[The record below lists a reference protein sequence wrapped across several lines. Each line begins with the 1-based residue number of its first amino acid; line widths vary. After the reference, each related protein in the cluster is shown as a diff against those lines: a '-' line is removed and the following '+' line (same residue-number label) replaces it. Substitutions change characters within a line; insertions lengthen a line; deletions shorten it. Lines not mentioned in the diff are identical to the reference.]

1 MNKDLKEALAKQKF
15 KIKIKSLISENR
27 LEEQDLYTTFVE
39 PFADAVKAANLATQD
54 VISGVMV
61 ILGTTLLSFSPKLQQ
76 ARLDNFDKRYEAIG
90 KEWEPLMSK
99 ADEALGAGDADLLA
113 MIYAPGIYALSA
125 LGASSYNSAEGIGT
139 FLSNLGIKQGFLSL
153 LPGVSSASLD
163 TTTSSLPDS
172 SDDKTPLID
181 KMFMLFLGG
190 AAVGEYIKYQEK
202 QEKKSTDKN
211 EATNTSQTLI
221 SENKQGDFLE
231 DFREFLK
238 STGVSSEME
247 SAQEKMQSAYED
259 IIEGYDKEVSAK
271 ESVIDAI
278 SEATDAD
285 QFVKKLAGI
294 ESSGIDLQGAPQTL
308 RKEIE
313 NGALK
318 LSQSKDFRDK
328 IEDLSSQGNEPE
340 SQVSESEI
348 LDSAKKAVFEDMKK
362 NFLESSD
369 KKVLKMKRSLG
380 KDLEKRLPSEK
391 ALSII
396 SKTPAGLKLSKLIQD
411 AKTRY
416 INI

>member
-99 ADEALGAGDADLLA
+99 ADEALSAGDADLLA

-125 LGASSYNSAEGIGT
+125 LGASSYNAAEGIGP

-153 LPGVSSASLD
+153 LPGVSSTSLN

-211 EATNTSQTLI
+211 ESTNTSQTLI

-238 STGVSSEME
+238 STGVSAEME
-247 SAQEKMQSAYED
+247 SAQEKMHSAYED

-285 QFVKKLAGI
+285 QFVKRLAGI
-294 ESSGIDLQGAPQTL
+294 ESSGIDLQGAPQAL

-313 NGALK
+313 DGALK
-318 LSQSKDFRDK
+318 LSQSEEFRDK
-328 IEDLSSQGNEPE
+328 IEDLSSQENESE